1 MHIYNYIKSCNT
13 SIEQMEEDKK
23 QFKPRLYSIAAG
35 NPKTKSKD
43 QLDTTE
49 KN

>member
-1 MHIYNYIKSCNT
+1 M
-13 SIEQMEEDKK
+13 EQDKK
-23 QFKPRLYSIAAG
+23 QVIPSLYSIAAG

-43 QLDTTE
+43 QLDTIE